1 MSTAVPTFIP
11 QLIYSKLMRKW
22 TKLDYQTMPWKN
34 GGGSTTELAIFPQGA
49 SLDDFV
55 WRLSMASVSTSGPFS
70 HFAQIDRSLAILSG
84 EGLMLHSDSEQSAS
98 NSVTLTQQSLPYRF
112 LGEAPINA
120 ALSAGPVLD
129 LNLMT
134 RRDVCQHF
142 MQRLTSG
149 EHFVAATDAQQILL
163 YCAEGNAMIQ
173 MVGESNG
180 ELQAGDLMLF
190 EEEHEH
196 AGIKFQIKAEEGAA
210 LYLMRISFLN
220 QGEGK
225 YAAMG

>member
-1 MSTAVPTFIP
+1 
-11 QLIYSKLMRKW
+11 MRKW
-22 TKLDYQTMPWKN
+22 SQRDYQAMPWKN
-34 GGGSTTELAIFPQGA
+34 GGGSTTELAVFPQGA

-55 WRLSMASVSTSGPFS
+55 WRLSTANVNASGPFS

-84 EGLMLHSDSEQSAS
+84 DGLILHSDSEQSAS
-98 NSVTLTQQSLPYRF
+98 TSVTLTQQSMPYRF
-112 LGEAPINA
+112 SGETPINA
-120 ALSAGPVLD
+120 ELIAGPVLD

-149 EHFVAATDAQQILL
+149 EHFVAATNAQQILL
-163 YCAEGNAMIQ
+163 YCAAGNAMIQ
-173 MVGESNG
+173 LVG
-180 ELQAGDLMLF
+180 ELQTGDLMLF

-196 AGIKFQIKAEEGAA
+196 AGIKFQIKAEEGAI

-220 QGEGK
+220 KGEGK

>member
-1 MSTAVPTFIP
+1 
-11 QLIYSKLMRKW
+11 MRKW
-22 TKLDYQTMPWKN
+22 SQKDYKFMPWKN
-34 GGGSTTELAIFPQGA
+34 GGGSTTELSIFPQEA

-55 WRLSMASVSTSGPFS
+55 WRLSMANVNTSGPFS
-70 HFAQIDRSLAILSG
+70 HFAQIDRSLAILAG
-84 EGLMLHSDSEQSAS
+84 EGLILHNDSEQSAD
-98 NSVTLTQQSLPYRF
+98 NSVTLTQQSMPYRF
-112 LGEAPINA
+112 SGEMPINA
-120 ALSAGPVLD
+120 ELIAGAVLD

-142 MQRLTSG
+142 MQRLTCG

-173 MVGESNG
+173 LVG
-180 ELQAGDLMLF
+180 ELQTGDLMLF

-196 AGIKFQIKAEEGAA
+196 AGIKFQIKAEEGAI

-220 QGEGK
+220 LGEGK

>member
-1 MSTAVPTFIP
+1 
-11 QLIYSKLMRKW
+11 MRKW
-22 TKLDYQTMPWKN
+22 SQKDYKFMPWKN

-55 WRLSMASVSTSGPFS
+55 WRLSTAYVNSSGPFS

-84 EGLMLHSDSEQSAS
+84 DGLTLHSDSEQSAG
-98 NSVTLTQQSLPYRF
+98 NSVTLTQESLPYRF
-112 LGEAPINA
+112 SGATPINA
-120 ALSAGPVLD
+120 ELIAGPVLD

-142 MQRLTSG
+142 MQRLSSG

-163 YCAEGNAMIQ
+163 YCATGNAMVQ
-173 MVGESNG
+173 LYGQ
-180 ELQAGDLMLF
+180 LQAGDLMLF

-196 AGIKFQIKAEEGAA
+196 AGIKFQIKAEEDAV